1 MTELKPY
8 TQYAIYVQTYMVAP
22 HSASE
27 RIGARS
33 HIIYARTEP
42 AGKPL
47 PVPSTGRMA
56 THLTPDTAWLVL
68 YPYYW
73 LLSIII
79 IIISLL
85 LYYYII
91 YLSYIIIGDVCPPFL
106 CLPFLV
112 ITFRPSFRR

>member
-68 YPYYW
+68 YPYY
-73 LLSIII
+73 
-79 IIISLL
+79 
-85 LYYYII
+85 
-91 YLSYIIIGDVCPPFL
+91 
-106 CLPFLV
+106 
-112 ITFRPSFRR
+112 